1 MVGFQF
7 FSSSPTLFAN
17 ICIVC
22 TWFHTLTNLS
32 FFGISRGVF
41 SLLHTSHCVGQRQ
54 QGLYTAK
61 GSHKS
66 LLQVFKS
73 LGIVWESKL
82 NLFRFLNLLY
92 YRGRGI
98 LLIRNPFLAILSMF
112 RSWKVFFSQFR
123 SNETEMRGDL
133 NCRHQ
138 KFGHHSQSEFSRKRH
153 NSRPEENPKVNST
166 RLQLVTVRDWRR
178 KGIALRELQS
188 YTLQGPE

>member
-1 MVGFQF
+1 MCFSGDPLQLQHNITLASGLVDHLF
-7 FSSSPTLFAN
+7 FCRLMLELASGKTTVMGEAGDGWFSVFASSPTLFAN
-17 ICIVC
+17 LCIVS
-22 TWFHTLTNLS
+22 TWFHILTNLS
-32 FFGISRGVF
+32 FFGISRWMF

-73 LGIVWESKL
+73 LGLVWESKL

-112 RSWKVFFSQFR
+112 RS
-123 SNETEMRGDL
+123 
-133 NCRHQ
+133 
-138 KFGHHSQSEFSRKRH
+138 
-153 NSRPEENPKVNST
+153 
-166 RLQLVTVRDWRR
+166 
-178 KGIALRELQS
+178 
-188 YTLQGPE
+188 